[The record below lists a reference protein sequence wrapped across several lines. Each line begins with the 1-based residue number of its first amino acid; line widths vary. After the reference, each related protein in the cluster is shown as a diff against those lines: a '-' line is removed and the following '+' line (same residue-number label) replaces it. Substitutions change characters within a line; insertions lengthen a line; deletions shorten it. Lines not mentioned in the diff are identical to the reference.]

1 VISADE
7 NSNKLQKNH
16 VLEEKSVEDLVIL
29 RPMAQAVLVNM

>member
-7 NSNKLQKNH
+7 NSNKLH

-29 RPMAQAVLVNM
+29 GQMAQAHTS